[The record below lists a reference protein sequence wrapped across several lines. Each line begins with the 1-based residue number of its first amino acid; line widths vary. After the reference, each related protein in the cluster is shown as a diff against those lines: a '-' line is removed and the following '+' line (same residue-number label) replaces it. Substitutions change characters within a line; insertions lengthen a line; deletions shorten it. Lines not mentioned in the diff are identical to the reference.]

1 MPVLIR
7 RTPSYRLH
15 KARGCAVAGA
25 AGARGNLSQA
35 VRSGAGGLRG
45 AGGPAVGNGALRN
58 ARVQWNRGLVSANRP
73 FGLTA
78 RARAWNR
85 LGVGA
90 NRWGWNRWWRPI
102 WRRRTGSWPFAW
114 YWPFFGNYGYGRG
127 YANNYPY
134 ANPTATEE
142 APATPPDAEAILD
155 ATKYADQG
163 EAAFRAGQYANAVKA
178 FRHALIESPRNGVLQ
193 LLLAQG
199 LFATGEFEE
208 AAATLQQ
215 GMFALPDDQWPLLA
229 KNLSELYP
237 QMSQFQEQ
245 LVRLEHAP
253 ASPTQHFLL
262 AYYYGYLGRTPDALE
277 PLDAFDKLA
286 AGDPVAARL
295 RELWAP
301 AAKKLWPP
309 LLGFAISRPAK
320 RDHRLAGRWLDRG
333 RRCCRLPRF
342 L

>member
-1 MPVLIR
+1 M
-7 RTPSYRLH
+7 
-15 KARGCAVAGA
+15 
-25 AGARGNLSQA
+25 
-35 VRSGAGGLRG
+35 
-45 AGGPAVGNGALRN
+45 
-58 ARVQWNRGLVSANRP
+58 QWNRGLVSANRP

-102 WRRRTGSWPFAW
+102 WWRRTVPVFWPFAW
-114 YWPFFGNYGYGRG
+114 YWPFFGNYGSGRG
-127 YANNYPY
+127 YANNYQNAY
-134 ANPTATEE
+134 STATEE

-155 ATKYADQG
+155 ATKYADRG
-163 EAAFRAGQYANAVKA
+163 EAAFRAGQYADAVKA
-178 FRHALIESPRNGVLQ
+178 FRHALIEDPRNGVLQ

-229 KNLSELYP
+229 KNLGELYS
-237 QMSQFQEQ
+237 QMTQFQEQ

-253 ASPTQHFLL
+253 ASPAQHFLL
-262 AYYYGYLGRTPDALE
+262 AYYYGYLGRTPEAIE
-277 PLDAFDKLA
+277 QLDAFDKLA
-286 AGDPVAARL
+286 SGDPVSARL

-301 AAKKLWPP
+301 APK
-309 LLGFAISRPAK
+309 
-320 RDHRLAGRWLDRG
+320 
-333 RRCCRLPRF
+333 
-342 L
+342 